1 MVTLEKAKE
10 GMAVYVDKEIVS
22 KIPGVKKW
30 MVALSIP
37 TIILAVEE
45 MICSNK
51 AILVKAGYITE
62 DNMVDID
69 RIHSELKAIASR
81 TGTVTEHFPII
92 GDVIFSDRDVDALKT
107 YMV

>member
-10 GMAVYVDKEIVS
+10 GLAMYADKEIVS

-30 MVALSIP
+30 IVALSIP
-37 TIILAVEE
+37 SIILAIEE
-45 MICSNK
+45 MICNNK
-51 AILVKAGYITE
+51 SILVKAGYITE

-69 RIHSELKAIASR
+69 KVHLELKTIASR

-92 GDVIFSDRDVDALKT
+92 GDVIFSDHDVDALRA
-107 YMV
+107 YLQ